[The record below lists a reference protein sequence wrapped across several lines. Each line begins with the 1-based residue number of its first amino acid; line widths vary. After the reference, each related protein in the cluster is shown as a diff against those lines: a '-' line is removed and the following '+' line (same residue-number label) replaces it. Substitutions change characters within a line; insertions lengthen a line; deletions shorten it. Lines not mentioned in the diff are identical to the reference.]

1 MMPTPL
7 TPTDFPALFARLR
20 SIVEPQVNPL
30 AAPWPC
36 FVLFFSWSDGQR
48 RADVVSATALTFAEA
63 WDVGME
69 RAKQTAGATGVAV
82 QWLRVDWVENVEGT
96 TWEAL
101 RGRLEQTKRNY
112 FRCGLSLDSSFRHA
126 FLETELNANAML
138 YGGAAH
144 AHAVVNSKNFERYA
158 TIRHQLANVDF
169 ADAREVYIFSTRG
182 AFTSLQSQEVHL
194 LHGTGL
200 NAGRRIIEHL
210 QPADVRAL
218 VTSGS
223 RYLAGQVQQGG
234 RFHYGWH
241 PCFDRAIST
250 YNTLRHASSVYA
262 MLEAWEVT
270 RDNDLKIAIDAALHY
285 LVNELIKPMELPSG
299 VQAAFLVDTRDEI
312 KLGGNGV
319 CLLALVKY
327 SQLTGSAEYLTLLE
341 QLATGILFMQ
351 DADSGKFSHVL
362 NYPDLS
368 VKQEFR
374 IIYYDGEAAFGLMR
388 LYGLTADARWLEAV
402 EKAFG
407 HFIEADHWK
416 AHDHW
421 LSYCVNELTRHK
433 PLEAYYKFGIQN
445 FAGYLDFVIGRV
457 TTFPTLLELMMAAE
471 QMIGRLQQ
479 QPEMAHLLAEVDL
492 DRFFHALHSRA
503 QRLLNGY
510 FWPEL
515 AMYFA
520 NPGRITGSFFIRHH
534 AFRVRIDDVEHYLSG
549 FVAYLSYLNKQQQS
563 ESSTSGRQ
571 WSASVIQSVTQ
582 GTWLTPP
589 PSEWTANGLCIYVP
603 AMQAGNV
610 VVARV
615 GETDRGIPVPVI
627 RRMHTRPVGVIT
639 SDPDVQ
645 AQLKDLPVL
654 HVADTGK
661 AILAMGS
668 YARKQMSGA
677 VLAVTGSAGKTTL
690 VAMLADA
697 LNAYGQTAASAFN
710 ANLPHGL
717 SWNLASINWDTPH
730 VVLEVAVGNMGK
742 SALIARP
749 NISIFTNI
757 QPAHLGKS
765 STITDIARTK
775 SMIFRGMSAGSIVI
789 LNRDMLE
796 WETVYQAAMEQDLNI
811 VTYGT
816 TAQSDFQLVDHD
828 ALRQSATVRIRGR
841 DITYPIGAAGLHM
854 ALNSV
859 AVLAAVLALNYPLE
873 PALERIARFTAL
885 SGRGQEL
892 ELTLDGRHMTIID
905 HAYNANPGSMQA
917 ALEHLRDM
925 KHARRRVAV
934 LGEMAELGPEAPMLH
949 ADLAAVVERCGIDR
963 VYVMGEL
970 YTGFWEQLPAAR
982 RGRHTNSLDELKSA
996 LSEELADEDVVLLKG
1011 SNSTGIHHIVAWMKV
1026 CAQAQAVPTASKPTG
1041 NTPHQA

>member
-1 MMPTPL
+1 MLPTAS
-7 TPTDFPALFARLR
+7 TSTDFPALFARLR
-20 SIVEPQVNPL
+20 SVVESQVNRL
-30 AAPWPC
+30 AAPWPS
-36 FVLFFSWSDGQR
+36 FVVFFSWSDGQR
-48 RADVVSATALTFAEA
+48 RADVVSATAPTFAQA
-63 WDVGME
+63 WDAGME
-69 RAKQTAGATGVAV
+69 RAAQAAGAAAVDV
-82 QWLRVDWVENVEGT
+82 QWLRVDWVEKVEGM
-96 TWEAL
+96 TWKSL
-101 RGRLEQTKRNY
+101 RDRLEQTKRNY
-112 FRCGLSLDSSFRHA
+112 FRCGLSLDSNFTHA

-138 YGGAAH
+138 YGGVAQ
-144 AHAVVNSKNFERYA
+144 AHAVVNTKNFERYA
-158 TIRHQLANVDF
+158 AIRHKLTNVDF
-169 ADAREVYIFSTRG
+169 ADAREVYVFSTRG

-194 LHGTGL
+194 LHGTGVD
-200 NAGRRIIEHL
+200 AGRRMIERL

-218 VTSGS
+218 VESGS

-241 PCFDRAIST
+241 PCFDRAINT

-285 LVNELIKPMELPSG
+285 LVNELIKLVELPSG
-299 VQAAFLVDTRDEI
+299 ARAAFLVDAQAEI

-327 SQLTGSAEYLTLLE
+327 SQLTGSTEYLTLLE
-341 QLATGILFMQ
+341 QLATGVLFMQ
-351 DADSGKFSHVL
+351 DAETGKFSHVL

-368 VKQEFR
+368 VKQAFR

-388 LYGLTADARWLEAV
+388 LYGLTGDPRWLAAV

-407 HFIEADHWK
+407 HFIEAKHWQ

-445 FAGYLDFVIGRV
+445 FAGYLDFVIGRI
-457 TTFPTLLELMMAAE
+457 TTFPTLLELMTAAE
-471 QMIGRLQQ
+471 QMVGRLQQ
-479 QPEMAHLLAEVDL
+479 QPELAHLLVEIDL
-492 DRFFHALHSRA
+492 DKFFHALHARA
-503 QRLLNGY
+503 QRLLNGH

-520 NPGRITGSFFIRHH
+520 NPDRITGSFFIRHH
-534 AFRVRIDDVEHYLSG
+534 AFRIRIDDVEHYLSG
-549 FVAYLSYLNKQQQS
+549 FVAYLNYLNKQQS
-563 ESSTSGRQ
+563 ESSAQGRE
-571 WSASVIQSVTQ
+571 WSASVIQSVTH

-589 PSEWTANGLCIYVP
+589 PSGWTANGLCIYVP
-603 AMQAGNV
+603 AMQAGNI

-615 GETDRGIPVPVI
+615 REGDRGIPVPVI
-627 RRMHTRPVGVIT
+627 RQMRTRPAGVIT
-639 SDPDVQ
+639 TDPDVQ
-645 AQLKDLPVL
+645 AQLDDLPVL
-654 HVADTGK
+654 HVADTGE
-661 AILAMGS
+661 AILAMGA
-668 YARKQMSGA
+668 YARQQMSGS

-690 VAMLADA
+690 VAMLSDA

-730 VVLEVAVGNMGK
+730 VVLEVAVGNMRK

-757 QPAHLGKS
+757 QPAHLGKT

-775 SMIFRGMSAGSIVI
+775 SMIFHGMSAGSTVI

-796 WETVYQAAMEQDLNI
+796 WDTVYQAATERDLKI

-816 TAQSDFQLVDHD
+816 TAESEFQLVDHD
-828 ALRQSATVRIRGR
+828 ASRQSATVRIRGR
-841 DITYPIGAAGLHM
+841 DITYPIGAAGVHM

-859 AVLAAVLALNYPLE
+859 AVLAAVLALDYPLE
-873 PALERIARFTAL
+873 PALERIAHFAAL
-885 SGRGQEL
+885 SGRGEEL
-892 ELTLDGRHMTIID
+892 ELTLDGRHLTVVD
-905 HAYNANPGSMQA
+905 HAYNANPGSMRA

-925 KHARRRVAV
+925 KPARRRVAV
-934 LGEMAELGPEAPMLH
+934 LGEMAELGPDAPMLH
-949 ADLAAVVERCGIDR
+949 SDLAAVVERCAIDR
-963 VYVMGEL
+963 VYVMGKL
-970 YTGFWEQLPAAR
+970 YADFWERLPMAC

-996 LSEELADEDVVLLKG
+996 LHEELVDEDVVLLKG
-1011 SNSTGIHHIVAWMKV
+1011 SNSTGMHHIVAWMKA
-1026 CAQAQAVPTASKPTG
+1026 CAKKQAV
-1041 NTPHQA
+1041 

>member
-1 MMPTPL
+1 MVPTL
-7 TPTDFPALFARLR
+7 SAPTDFPALFAGLR
-20 SIVEPQVNPL
+20 AVVEPQLNAL
-30 AAPWPC
+30 ASPWPS

-48 RADVVSATALTFAEA
+48 RAEVVSATASTFAEA
-63 WDVGME
+63 WDVGMD
-69 RAKQTAGATGVAV
+69 RATQVSGVTGASV
-82 QWLRVDWVENVEGT
+82 QWLRVDWVENVEGI
-96 TWEAL
+96 TWETL
-101 RGRLEQTKRNY
+101 RHRLEQTKRNY
-112 FRCGLSLDSSFRHA
+112 FRYGLSLDSSFRHA

-138 YGGAAH
+138 YGGAAQ
-144 AHAVVNSKNFERYA
+144 AHPVVNTKNFERYA
-158 TIRHQLANVDF
+158 AIRHQLANVDF
-169 ADAREVYIFSTRG
+169 SDAREVCVFSTRG
-182 AFTSLQSQEVHL
+182 AFMSLQSQEVHL

-200 NAGRRIIEHL
+200 TAGRRIIERL
-210 QPADVRAL
+210 QPEDVRAL
-218 VTSGS
+218 VASGS

-241 PCFDRAIST
+241 PCFDRAIGT

-285 LVNELIKPMELPSG
+285 LVNELIMPVELPSG
-299 VQAAFLVDTRDEI
+299 VRAAFLVDAQAEI

-327 SQLTGSAEYLTLLE
+327 CQLTGSEEYLTLLE

-351 DADSGKFSHVL
+351 DADTGKFSHVL

-388 LYGLTADARWLEAV
+388 LYGLTGDARWLEAV

-407 HFIEADHWK
+407 HFIEAKHWN

-421 LSYCVNELTRHK
+421 LSYCVNELTRYK

-445 FAGYLDFVIGRV
+445 FAGYLDFVIERI

-471 QMIGRLQQ
+471 QMVSRLQQ
-479 QPEMAHLLAEVDL
+479 QPEMAHLLAGVDL
-492 DRFFHALHSRA
+492 DKFFHALHARA

-549 FVAYLSYLNKQQQS
+549 FVAYLNYLNKQQHPVAPLP
-563 ESSTSGRQ
+563 GRE
-571 WSASVIQSVTQ
+571 WSASVIESVTQ
-582 GTWLTPP
+582 GTWLTSP
-589 PSEWTANGLCIYVP
+589 PSGWTANGLCIYAP
-603 AMQAGNV
+603 AMQAGSV

-615 GETDRGIPVPVI
+615 GDGDRGIPVHVI
-627 RRMHTRPVGVIT
+627 RRMRMRPAGVIT
-639 SDPDVQ
+639 SDPGVQ
-645 AQLKDLPVL
+645 AQLNDLPVL
-654 HVADTGK
+654 HVADTGE
-661 AILAMGS
+661 AILAMGA
-668 YARKQMSGA
+668 YARQQIRGP

-690 VAMLADA
+690 VAMLSDA
-697 LNAYGQTAASAFN
+697 LNAYGQTASSAFN

-730 VVLEVAVGNMGK
+730 VVLEVAVGNMRK

-749 NISIFTNI
+749 DIGIFTNV

-775 SMIFRGMSAGSIVI
+775 SLLFLGMSAGSTVI

-796 WETVYQAAMEQDLNI
+796 WDTVYKAAIERGLKI

-816 TAQSDFQLVDHD
+816 TVESDFQLVDHD
-828 ALRQSATVRIRGR
+828 ASRQSATVRIKGR
-841 DITYPIGAAGLHM
+841 EITYPLGAAGLHM

-859 AVLAAVLALNYPLE
+859 AVLAAVLALDYPLE
-873 PALERIARFTAL
+873 PALKQIARFAAL
-885 SGRGQEL
+885 SGRGEEL
-892 ELTLDGRHMTIID
+892 ELTLDGQHLTVVD
-905 HAYNANPGSMQA
+905 HAYNANPGSMRA

-949 ADLAAVVERCGIDR
+949 ADLAAVIESCAIDR
-963 VYVMGEL
+963 VYVMGNL
-970 YTGFWEQLPAAR
+970 YTNFWERLPAAR
-982 RGRHTNSLDELKSA
+982 RGRFTNSLDELKSA
-996 LSEELADEDVVLLKG
+996 LHEELAAEDVVLLKG
-1011 SNSTGIHHIVAWMKV
+1011 SNSTGIHEIVAWMKA
-1026 CAQAQAVPTASKPTG
+1026 CAQKQAVSTNVGSSG
-1041 NTPHQA
+1041 NTSRQV

>member
-1 MMPTPL
+1 MLPTAF
-7 TPTDFPALFARLR
+7 TSTDSPALFARLR
-20 SIVEPQVNPL
+20 SAVEPQVDRL
-30 AAPWPC
+30 AAPWPS

-48 RADVVSATALTFAEA
+48 RADVVSTTAPTFDEA
-63 WDVGME
+63 WTLGME
-69 RAKQTAGATGVAV
+69 RAAQAVGTTGVTV

-96 TWEAL
+96 TWRAL
-101 RGRLEQTKRNY
+101 RERLEQTKRNY
-112 FRCGLSLDSSFRHA
+112 FRSGLSLDSSFTHA

-144 AHAVVNSKNFERYA
+144 AHAVVNMKNFERYA
-158 TIRHQLANVDF
+158 ANRHKLANVDF
-169 ADAREVYIFSTRG
+169 ADARDVYVFSSRG
-182 AFTSLQSQEVHL
+182 AFTSRQSQEVHL
-194 LHGTGL
+194 LHGTGP
-200 NAGRRIIEHL
+200 NAGRRVMEHL
-210 QPADVRAL
+210 EPADVREL
-218 VTSGS
+218 VASGS
-223 RYLAGQVQQGG
+223 RYLAGQVQQDG

-241 PCFDRAIST
+241 PCFDRAIGT

-270 RDNDLKIAIDAALHY
+270 RDSDLKIAIDAALHY
-285 LVNELIKPMELPSG
+285 LVNELIMPVKLPSG
-299 VQAAFLVDTRDEI
+299 ARAAFLVDAKAEI

-327 SQLTGSAEYLTLLE
+327 SELTGSREYMDLLE

-351 DADSGKFSHVL
+351 DADTGKFSHVL

-368 VKQEFR
+368 VKQAFR

-388 LYGLTADARWLEAV
+388 LYGLTNDARWLAAV

-407 HFIEADHWK
+407 FFIEANHWK

-421 LSYCVNELTRHK
+421 LSYCVNELTRHR

-445 FAGYLDFVIGRV
+445 FAGYLDFVIGRI
-457 TTFPTLLELMMAAE
+457 TTFPTLLELMTAAE
-471 QMIGRLQQ
+471 QMIGRLRQ
-479 QPEMAHLLAEVDL
+479 QPELEHLLAGVDL
-492 DRFFHALHSRA
+492 DKFFQALHARA

-534 AFRVRIDDVEHYLSG
+534 AFRIRIDDVEHYLSG
-549 FVAYLSYLNKQQQS
+549 FVAYLNYLNKQQQPA
-563 ESSTSGRQ
+563 SSAAGRE
-571 WSASVIQSVTQ
+571 WNASVIRSVTQ
-582 GTWLTPP
+582 GTWLTA
-589 PSEWTANGLCIYVP
+589 PSPGWTASGLCIYAP

-615 GETDRGIPVPVI
+615 READRGIPVSVI
-627 RRMHTRPVGVIT
+627 RQMLTRPVGVIA

-654 HVADTGK
+654 HVADTGE
-661 AILAMGS
+661 AILAMGT
-668 YARKQMSGA
+668 YARQQMSGT

-690 VAMLADA
+690 VAMLADT

-717 SWNLASINWDTPH
+717 SWNLASITWDTPH
-730 VVLEVAVGNMGK
+730 VVLEVAVGNMKK

-749 NISIFTNI
+749 DISIFTNI

-775 SMIFRGMSAGSIVI
+775 SMIFLGMSAGSTVI

-796 WETVYQAAMEQDLNI
+796 WDTVFHAAMERDLKI

-816 TAQSDFQLVDHD
+816 TAECDLQLVRHD
-828 ALRQSATVRIRGR
+828 AAQQSATVRIRGR
-841 DITYPIGAAGLHM
+841 DVTYAIGAAGLHM

-873 PALERIARFTAL
+873 PALDRIANFAAL
-885 SGRGQEL
+885 SGRGEEL
-892 ELTLDGRHMTIID
+892 ELTLDGRHLTVVD
-905 HAYNANPGSMQA
+905 HAYNANPGSMRA

-925 KHARRRVAV
+925 KSAGRRVAV
-934 LGEMAELGPEAPMLH
+934 LGEMAELGPEAPLRH
-949 ADLAAVVERCGIDR
+949 TELAAVIERCAIDR
-963 VYVMGEL
+963 VYVMGKL
-970 YTGFWEQLPAAR
+970 YTDFWERLPNAC
-982 RGRHTNSLDELKSA
+982 RGRHTHSLDELKSA
-996 LSEELADEDVVLLKG
+996 LHEELADEDVVLLKG
-1011 SNSTGIHHIVAWMKV
+1011 SNSTGIHHIVTWMKAS
-1026 CAQAQAVPTASKPTG
+1026 AQKQAV
-1041 NTPHQA
+1041 

>member
-1 MMPTPL
+1 MSPTAF
-7 TPTDFPALFARLR
+7 TPADFPALFARLR
-20 SIVEPQVNPL
+20 SVVEPQVDPL
-30 AAPWPC
+30 AAPWPTI
-36 FVLFFSWSDGQR
+36 VLFFSWSDGQR
-48 RADVVSATALTFAEA
+48 RADVVSATAPTFAQA

-69 RAKQTAGATGVAV
+69 RVAEAAGTTGGDVR
-82 QWLRVDWVENVEGT
+82 WLRVDWVESVEVM
-96 TWEAL
+96 TWETL
-101 RGRLEQTKRNY
+101 RDRLEQTKRNY

-138 YGGAAH
+138 YGGAAQ
-144 AHAVVNSKNFERYA
+144 AHAVVNTKNFERYA
-158 TIRHQLANVDF
+158 AIRHQLANVDF
-169 ADAREVYIFSTRG
+169 ADAREVYVFSARG

-210 QPADVRAL
+210 EPGDVAAL
-218 VTSGS
+218 VASGS

-234 RFHYGWH
+234 RFNYGWH
-241 PCFDRAIST
+241 PCFDRAIGT
-250 YNTLRHASSVYA
+250 YNNLRHASSVYA

-270 RDNDLKIAIDAALHY
+270 GDNDLKIAIDAALHY
-285 LVNELIKPMELPSG
+285 LVNELIMPVELPSG
-299 VQAAFLVDTRDEI
+299 AWAAFLVDAQAEI

-327 SQLTGSAEYLTLLE
+327 SQLTGSGEYLTLLE

-351 DADSGKFSHVL
+351 DADTGEFSHVL

-368 VKQEFR
+368 MKQAFR

-388 LYGLTADARWLEAV
+388 LYGLTGDARWLEAV

-407 HFIEADHWK
+407 HFIEAKHWK

-445 FAGYLDFVIGRV
+445 FAGYLDFVIGRM
-457 TTFPTLLELMMAAE
+457 TTFPTLLELMTAAE
-471 QMIGRLQQ
+471 QMISRLQQ
-479 QPEMAHLLAEVDL
+479 QPEMEHLLAGVDL
-492 DRFFHALHSRA
+492 DKFFHALHARA
-503 QRLLNGY
+503 QRLLNGH

-520 NPGRITGSFFIRHH
+520 NPGRITGGFFIRHH
-534 AFRVRIDDVEHYLSG
+534 AFRIRIDDVEHYLSG
-549 FVAYLSYLNKQQQS
+549 FVAYLNYLNAQQAS
-563 ESSTSGRQ
+563 VSSTPGRE
-571 WSASVIQSVTQ
+571 WSASVIQSVTR

-589 PSEWTANGLCIYVP
+589 PSGWTASGLCIYVP
-603 AMQAGNV
+603 TMQAGNI

-615 GETDRGIPVPVI
+615 REGDRGIPLPVI
-627 RRMHTRPVGVIT
+627 RQMRTRPVGVIT

-645 AQLKDLPVL
+645 AQLNDFPVL
-654 HVADTGK
+654 HVADTGE
-661 AILAMGS
+661 AILAMGA
-668 YARKQMSGA
+668 YARQQMSGA

-690 VAMLADA
+690 VAMLSDA

-730 VVLEVAVGNMGK
+730 VVLEVAVGNMRK

-749 NISIFTNI
+749 DISIFTNI

-775 SMIFRGMSAGSIVI
+775 SMIFRGMSAGSTVI

-796 WETVYQAAMEQDLNI
+796 WDTVYQAAMERDLKI

-816 TAQSDFQLVDHD
+816 TAESDFQLVDHD
-828 ALRQSATVRIRGR
+828 AARQSATVRIKGR
-841 DITYPIGAAGLHM
+841 NITYPIGAAGLHM

-859 AVLAAVLALNYPLE
+859 AVLAAVLALNYSLE
-873 PALERIARFTAL
+873 PAIERIARFAAL
-885 SGRGQEL
+885 SGRGEEL
-892 ELTLDGRHMTIID
+892 ELTLDGRHLTVVD

-925 KHARRRVAV
+925 KPARRRVAV

-949 ADLAAVVERCGIDR
+949 ADLAAVVERCAIDR
-963 VYVMGEL
+963 VYVMGDL
-970 YTGFWEQLPAAR
+970 YIDFWERLPAAC

-996 LSEELADEDVVLLKG
+996 LHEELVDEDLVLLKG
-1011 SNSTGIHHIVAWMKV
+1011 SNSTGIHHIVAWMKA
-1026 CAQAQAVPTASKPTG
+1026 CAQKQAVLTASKPTG
-1041 NTPHQA
+1041 NTPSQA